1 MKLTISGKQMELTQ
15 GIKDNVESKLSRL
28 DKYISPDTD
37 VKVTVSAKKGRHK
50 IEVTITPKNG
60 HVIRAEESQ
69 ENLYPAIDLVV
80 DKLKIQL
87 KKYKDKMQKRH
98 QDNKSIRF
106 DSPEINDAI
115 LEEEL
120 EDFEE
125 VPFEIKRRKKINV
138 KPMSEEE
145 AVLQMELVGH
155 DFYIFRNDET
165 DEIALVYKRKNGG
178 YGIIEQ
184 EEY

>member
-15 GIKDNVESKLSRL
+15 GIKDNIESKLSKL

-50 IEVTITPKNG
+50 IEVTIAPKNG

-87 KKYKDKMQKRH
+87 KKYKGKMQRRH
-98 QDNKSIRF
+98 QDNQSIRF

-115 LEEEL
+115 LEEL

-155 DFYIFRNDET
+155 DFYIFKNDET

>member
-1 MKLTISGKQMELTQ
+1 MKLTISGRQMELTQ
-15 GIKDNVESKLSRL
+15 AIKENVESKLSRL

-37 VKVTVSAKKGRHK
+37 VKVTVSARKGRQK
-50 IEVTITPKNG
+50 IEVTISPKNG

-87 KKYKDKMQKRH
+87 RKYKGKMQKRH
-98 QDNKSIRF
+98 QESQSIRF
-106 DSPEINDAI
+106 DTAEINDII
-115 LEEEL
+115 LE

-125 VPFEIKRRKKINV
+125 YEEEPFEIKRRKKVNV
-138 KPMSEEE
+138 KPMNEEE

-155 DFYIFRNDET
+155 DFYLFRNSET
-165 DEIALVYKRKNGG
+165 NEISLVYKRKNGG

-184 EEY
+184 E

>member
-15 GIKDNVESKLSRL
+15 GIKDNIESKLSKL

-50 IEVTITPKNG
+50 IEVTIAPKNG

-98 QDNKSIRF
+98 QDNQSIRF

-115 LEEEL
+115 LEEDL
-120 EDFEE
+120 EDFEDE
-125 VPFEIKRRKKINV
+125 LFIIKRRKRINI

>member
-1 MKLTISGKQMELTQ
+1 MKLTISGRQMELTQ
-15 GIKDNVESKLSRL
+15 GIKENVEAKLSKL
-28 DKYISPDTD
+28 DKYVAPDTD
-37 VKVTVSAKKGRHK
+37 VKVTVSARKGRQK

-69 ENLYPAIDLVV
+69 ENLYPAIDLIV

-87 KKYKDKMQKRH
+87 RKYKGKMQKR
-98 QDNKSIRF
+98 NKENQSIRF
-106 DSPEINDAI
+106 DTAEINDII
-115 LEEEL
+115 LEE
-120 EDFEE
+120 DIEE
-125 VPFEIKRRKKINV
+125 YKEEPFEIKRRKKINV

-155 DFYIFRNDET
+155 DFYIFKNDET

-184 EEY
+184 EEF

>member
-15 GIKDNVESKLSRL
+15 GIKDNIESKLSKL

-50 IEVTITPKNG
+50 IEVTIAPKNG

-80 DKLKIQL
+80 NKLKIQL
-87 KKYKDKMQKRH
+87 KKYKGKMQRRH
-98 QDNKSIRF
+98 QDNQSIRF

-155 DFYIFRNDET
+155 DFYIFKNDET

>member
-1 MKLTISGKQMELTQ
+1 
-15 GIKDNVESKLSRL
+15 
-28 DKYISPDTD
+28 
-37 VKVTVSAKKGRHK
+37 
-50 IEVTITPKNG
+50 
-60 HVIRAEESQ
+60 
-69 ENLYPAIDLVV
+69 
-80 DKLKIQL
+80 
-87 KKYKDKMQKRH
+87 MQKRH

-155 DFYIFRNDET
+155 DFYIFKNDET

-178 YGIIEQ
+178 YCIIEQ

>member
-15 GIKDNVESKLSRL
+15 GIKDNIESKLSKL

-50 IEVTITPKNG
+50 IEVTIAPKNG

-98 QDNKSIRF
+98 QENKSIRF

-115 LEEEL
+115 LEEDL
-120 EDFEE
+120 EDFEDE
-125 VPFEIKRRKKINV
+125 LFIIKRRKRINI

-155 DFYIFRNDET
+155 DFYIFKNDAT